1 MVENITQELIDE
13 LHQKTGFSVC
23 LITALL
29 VLSYPVRTAL
39 KLFLQQQRS
48 LLELKVNKLA
58 FQVQRN
64 NMLSEKFNDLFVA
77 VSNKLGAVKNIINVT
92 HFGDVVNNCPEL
104 QNLLQSMIKGAG
116 VSGLRIEGFSDVEDI
131 LSEIHYRLNSANAAL
146 NLSTRAQKQLT
157 ARLALLDKWIELL
170 NLM

>member
-1 MVENITQELIDE
+1 MVDTGTQILIDE
-13 LHQKTGFSVC
+13 LHRKTGFSVC
-23 LITALL
+23 FLTALL
-29 VLSYPVRTAL
+29 ALSFPARSAL

-58 FQVQRN
+58 FQIQRN
-64 NMLSEKFNDLFVA
+64 NNLSQKFNDLFSS

-92 HFGDVVNNCPEL
+92 HFGDVVNNCPQL
-104 QNLLQSMIKGAG
+104 QELLQSMIKGAG
-116 VSGLRIEGFSDVEDI
+116 VSGLRIEGFEDVDDI
-131 LSEIHYRLNSANAAL
+131 LSEIHYRLQSANSAL

>member
-1 MVENITQELIDE
+1 MVSNITQELIDE
-13 LHQKTGFSVC
+13 LHEKTGFSVC
-23 LITALL
+23 FLTAILS
-29 VLSYPVRTAL
+29 LSYPVRSAL

-58 FQVQRN
+58 FQIQRN
-64 NMLSEKFNDLFVA
+64 NMLSEKFNNLFVA

-92 HFGDVVNNCPEL
+92 HFGDIVQNCPEL

-116 VSGLRIEGFSDVEDI
+116 VSGLRIEGFEDVEDI

-146 NLSTRAQKQLT
+146 NISTRAKDQLN
-157 ARLALLDKWIELL
+157 ARLSLIDKWLELL
-170 NLM
+170 NVM